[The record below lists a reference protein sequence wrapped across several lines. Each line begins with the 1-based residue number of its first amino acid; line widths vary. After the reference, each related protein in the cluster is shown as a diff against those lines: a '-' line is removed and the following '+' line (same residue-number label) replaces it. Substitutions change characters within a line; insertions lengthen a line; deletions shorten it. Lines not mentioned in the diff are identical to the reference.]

1 MFKKSA
7 EAKLLQRLSGAD
19 KKKLRRTV
27 KEKFPRASDAD
38 VDVILPPKAEITV
51 AKFPNRAHLYGIEG
65 GFPMIFDVDGRGTEI
80 YPTVYALWMVPDLLP
95 AFMLKGGEVS
105 RYVIGGADLMFPGIC
120 IPLEGLPSFLAGQPW
135 AVKVP
140 GNPAPI
146 AVGATT
152 MSSTEALKAG
162 LRGKALRIMHYYR
175 DSLWQVHCTK
185 ESVEG
190 HYVPNAGFLE
200 DVVFEDPALASINE
214 ASKPCEVTGS
224 SSNDPNDVD
233 AKRGEEELVLDSDA
247 HMKHQIEPSTP
258 DGIKKEISEDV
269 ATDLA
274 ELNVA
279 DGVSSEKMNDEKDQH
294 ILSVAEV
301 DALLDKCLLQAL
313 HTIVNDK
320 DLPMPGSTLWPSGVT
335 LDIKKSSY
343 KKLSKWLQ
351 AKSSAGLILAKEDKH
366 KKEVILFAV
375 NHGHADYK
383 SFVPEKRQPET
394 VEQPT
399 DSTTGEGHQS
409 KSQLEI
415 AEIYKSSTHVNPIFN
430 AIGADTG
437 RFYSA
442 AEATDVA
449 FKYIEKENLVK
460 PTNKA
465 IAILDAIFC
474 DALYKGTVK
483 KGMTYPT
490 EIHKKDVGSTF
501 LNRMQVH
508 HRVTRGNESAVRK
521 GAIKNIQILTE
532 RRQGNKK
539 VTKVSGVESFLID
552 AEAFASE
559 LQKKFACSTSVAD
572 LPGKKGSYE
581 VLVQGGV
588 IDDLARHL
596 VEHYGIPKR
605 YIEVLDK
612 TRR

>member
-38 VDVILPPKAEITV
+38 VDVILPSKAEITV

-80 YPTVYALWMVPDLLP
+80 YPTGCMSILAVYALWMVPDLLP
-95 AFMLKGGEVS
+95 AFMLMGGEVS
-105 RYVIGGADLMFPGIC
+105 RYVIGGADLMFPGIS
-120 IPLEGLPSFLAGQPW
+120 IPPEGLPSFLAGQPW

-175 DSLWQVHCTK
+175 DSLWQVHCAR

-214 ASKPCEVTGS
+214 TSKPCEDTGS

-233 AKRGEEELVLDSDA
+233 AQRGEEELVLDSDA

-258 DGIKKEISEDV
+258 DDIENEISEDV

-274 ELNVA
+274 ELKVA

-294 ILSVAEV
+294 ILSIAEV

-313 HTIVNDK
+313 HTTVNDK
-320 DLPMPGSTLWPSGVT
+320 DLPMPGSTLWSGHILPCRPSGVT

-366 KKEVILFAV
+366 KKEVILLAV

-383 SFVPEKRQPET
+383 SFVPEKQRPET

-465 IAILDAIFC
+465 MVILDAIF
-474 DALYKGTVK
+474 AMLSIK
-483 KGMTYPT
+483 
-490 EIHKKDVGSTF
+490 ELS
-501 LNRMQVH
+501 
-508 HRVTRGNESAVRK
+508 RK
-521 GAIKNIQILTE
+521 GRLIQL
-532 RRQGNKK
+532 
-539 VTKVSGVESFLID
+539 
-552 AEAFASE
+552 
-559 LQKKFACSTSVAD
+559 
-572 LPGKKGSYE
+572 
-581 VLVQGGV
+581 
-588 IDDLARHL
+588 
-596 VEHYGIPKR
+596 R
-605 YIEVLDK
+605 YI
-612 TRR
+612 RRMWDQHF